1 MQFVV
6 LDPALNHMCF
16 EVATANGFSVK
27 ITDHL
32 SIKKETVCGFGHCAE
47 CELHAY
53 SCYFVVV
60 CGLNSSKSFTYF

>member
-16 EVATANGFSVK
+16 EVATVNCYSVK
-27 ITDHL
+27 ITDHI
-32 SIKKETVCGFGHCAE
+32 SIKKETVCGFGHCTE

-53 SCYFVVV
+53 SCYFDVV